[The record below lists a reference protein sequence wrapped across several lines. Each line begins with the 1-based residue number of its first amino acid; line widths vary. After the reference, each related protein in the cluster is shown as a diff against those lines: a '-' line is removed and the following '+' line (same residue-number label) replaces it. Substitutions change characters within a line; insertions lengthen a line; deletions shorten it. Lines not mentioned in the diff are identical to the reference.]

1 MVRTALLTLA
11 VIAVASLFLALRP
24 VPNPP
29 IPPRGV
35 TLENVQLTLYPEE
48 DRDARWE
55 FKAGQVEQDP
65 SSREA
70 QVTGLEAGK
79 RFVKDKLELRM
90 YAPSVT
96 IDRFDNLTT
105 PHARVEILKGCYNV
119 QLGKEGELN
128 KVLIDQRTGFKAP
141 LVSMASPTIKVEA
154 TNFESDFAIESP
166 SWNVK
171 HESFTTGGQKPPCT
185 IEGGTN

>member
-1 MVRTALLTLA
+1 MVRTALITLA
-11 VIAVASLFLALRP
+11 VIALASLFLALRP

-29 IPPRGV
+29 VPPRGV
-35 TLENVQLTLYPEE
+35 TLSNVQLTLYPEE
-48 DRDARWE
+48 DKEARWE

-70 QVTGLEAGK
+70 QVTALEAGQ
-79 RFVKDKLELRM
+79 RYVKGKLELRM

-96 IDRFDNLTT
+96 IDRFDNLSA

-119 QLGKEGELN
+119 QLGQEGQTN
-128 KVLIDQRTGFKAP
+128 RVLIDQRSGFKAP
-141 LVSMASPTIKVEA
+141 SVSMKSPTIQVEA

-171 HESFTTGGQKPPCT
+171 RESFTTGGQKPPCT